1 MGNLGFLSSC
11 NRDLRVPLE
20 LQEGSQ
26 ALSHVEAWTS
36 TFLSSGNRDISPPVE
51 LRWGIRDFL
60 GLQQGS
66 WTSHRVVRGN

>member
-1 MGNLGFLSSC
+1 MFLSSC
-11 NRDLRVPLE
+11 NRDLGVPLE

-36 TFLSSGNRDISPPVE
+36 FFLSSGKRGVSPPVE

-60 GLQQGS
+60 ELQ
-66 WTSHRVVRGN
+66 